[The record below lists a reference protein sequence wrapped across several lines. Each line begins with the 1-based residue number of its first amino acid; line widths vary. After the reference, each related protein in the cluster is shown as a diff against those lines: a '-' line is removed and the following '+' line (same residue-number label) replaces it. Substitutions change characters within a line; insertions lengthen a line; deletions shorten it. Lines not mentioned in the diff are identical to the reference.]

1 MLPEEEGNMSW
12 DKEEVLDISGRT
24 PEYTMRTDT
33 LDVKPSSFVQFRSE
47 LRSDT
52 DSQSEAYLY
61 ACEQYSL
68 HKDLGFLHFRFS
80 VTILVLI

>member
-1 MLPEEEGNMSW
+1 MLPEKEGNMSW
-12 DKEEVLDISGRT
+12 DREEVLDISGRT

-33 LDVKPSSFVQFRSE
+33 LDIKPSSFVQFRSE
-47 LRSDT
+47 LRAAT

-61 ACEQYSL
+61 ACEQHSL
-68 HKDLGFLHFRFS
+68 HKDLVFLYFRSF